1 MSLKG
6 SKKVDTNR
14 YELEILIDAESFQN
28 AIKEAYK
35 QNRKKIN
42 VQGFRK
48 GKAPL
53 SIIEKY
59 YGEGVFFEDAL
70 NLLYAD
76 ALEAA
81 AKEANIKMI
90 DDKIDF
96 DLVSIS
102 KAEGVD
108 FKATVTTYPE
118 VELKNYKG
126 LAAERVIPTVTDAE
140 VDEEIS
146 RMADRNARVVA
157 V

>member
-6 SKKVDTNR
+6 SKKVETNR
-14 YELEILIDAESFQN
+14 YELEITIDAESFQN

-35 QNRKKIN
+35 KNRNKIN

-76 ALEAA
+76 ALEGAVN
-81 AKEANIKMI
+81 EAGLKMI
-90 DDKIDF
+90 DDKINHRVNCF
-96 DLVSIS
+96 FCWFA
-102 KAEGVD
+102 KTGV
-108 FKATVTTYPE
+108 FKNE
-118 VELKNYKG
+118 WKM
-126 LAAERVIPTVTDAE
+126 R
-140 VDEEIS
+140 
-146 RMADRNARVVA
+146 
-157 V
+157 